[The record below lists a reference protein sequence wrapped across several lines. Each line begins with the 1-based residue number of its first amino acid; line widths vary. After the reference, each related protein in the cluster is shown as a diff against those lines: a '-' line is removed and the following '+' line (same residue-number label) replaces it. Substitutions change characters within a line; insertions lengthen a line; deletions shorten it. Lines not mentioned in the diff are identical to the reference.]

1 MRHQLYSDL
10 KFVKKVLPTK
20 KYLEKLLVRGCNW
33 VSNYLWYNRNIE
45 QCDRTR
51 CDGVTT
57 QR

>member
-1 MRHQLYSDL
+1 MTTTLSQAKWREVRHQLYSDL

-45 QCDRTR
+45 
-51 CDGVTT
+51 
-57 QR
+57 